1 MPDANPQ
8 LSRFVSNVPGVI
20 WPPVSVGMAGA
31 VNSLLRSLED
41 TQWFPASE
49 IRRAQHA
56 QLRLLAEHA
65 AKASP
70 AFGGRLRRAGLTADD
85 LGSPEGLA
93 RLPPLT
99 RRELQDSGDA
109 LFCTEV
115 PKGHSPVEVTRT
127 SGSTGE
133 PVVVRRTGVSG
144 VMWSAMTMRD
154 HLWRGLDF
162 GWRIS
167 VCRPT
172 INAYVERRSWGAPI
186 SLLYRSG
193 PAQLIPIDTP
203 IDEMAE
209 RIATFSPHVLVVYPS
224 VLSALVDR
232 LRARRRRL
240 SDLRLVH
247 SIAETLSL
255 ELRTRAT
262 TLLGARV
269 WDTYSSQELG
279 NIATQCPGSDLLHVM
294 AESVL
299 VEVLDDDG
307 RPCAE
312 GQIGRMVGTDLHNFA
327 TPLVRYDLGD
337 YAEVGGE
344 CPCGRGL
351 PTLRRVLG
359 RERNLVRMPDG
370 SRHWPLVGFHRFDE
384 IAPIRQYQLIQHDLE
399 RIEVRMVAAEPVSSE
414 QEEALTAVIQEALG
428 HPFTL
433 QFAWFDDRLP
443 VGAGGKFEEF
453 RCEVPA

>member
-1 MPDANPQ
+1 VPEANPQ
-8 LSRFVSNVPGVI
+8 LSRFLSNVPGVV
-20 WPPVSVGMAGA
+20 WPPVSSGVAGA
-31 VNSLLRSLED
+31 VNSMLRSLED
-41 TQWFPASE
+41 TQWYPPSE
-49 IRRAQHA
+49 LQRAQHA

-70 AFGGRLRRAGLTADD
+70 SFGDRLRRAGLTGSD
-85 LGSPEGLA
+85 LGTPEGLA
-93 RLPPLT
+93 QLPPLT
-99 RRELQDSGDA
+99 RRELQEAGDA
-109 LFCTEV
+109 LFCTEL
-115 PKGHSPVEVTRT
+115 PKGHAPVELTRT

-133 PVVVRRTGVSG
+133 PVAVRRTSISG
-144 VMWSAMTMRD
+144 VMWSAMTLRD

-172 INAYVERRSWGAPI
+172 INAYVERRDWGSPI

-193 PAQLIPIDTP
+193 PAQLIPTDTP
-203 IDEMAE
+203 VDEMAD

-224 VLSALVDR
+224 VLSALIDR
-232 LRARRRRL
+232 FRAGRRRL
-240 SDLRLVH
+240 PDLRLVH
-247 SIAETLSL
+247 SIAETLSP
-255 ELRTRAT
+255 ELRERAT
-262 TLLGARV
+262 AALGARV

-279 NIATQCPGSDLLHVM
+279 NIATQCPGSDLLHAM

-312 GQIGRMVGTDLHNFA
+312 GQSGRMVGTDLHNFA

-359 RERNLVRMPDG
+359 RERNLVRLPDG
-370 SRHWPLVGFHRFDE
+370 SRHWPLVGFHRFAD
-384 IAPIRQYQLIQHDLE
+384 IAPIRQYQFIQHDLE
-399 RIEVRMVAAEPVSSE
+399 RIEVRMVAAEPVSTE
-414 QEEALTAVIQEALG
+414 QEAALSTVIREALG
-428 HPFTL
+428 HPFDL
-433 QFAWFDDRLP
+433 EFNWFDDRLP

-453 RCEVPA
+453 RSEIR